1 MVSGGTRR
9 GESRGRKKRASQR
22 GRERRASVRPYL
34 LAGPSGGVHH
44 GGRSGD
50 GRSSTEQLVDQ
61 RRKTMGGV
69 GLGRVELRVGEEMG
83 QIRSRTGKRV
93 FFSFKVFSILLS
105 KQNSYF
111 YLSENS
117 N

>member
-1 MVSGGTRR
+1 
-9 GESRGRKKRASQR
+9 
-22 GRERRASVRPYL
+22 
-34 LAGPSGGVHH
+34 VHH

-61 RRKTMGGV
+61 RRKTTGGV
-69 GLGRVELRVGEEMG
+69 GLGRVGLRVGEEMG
-83 QIRSRTGKRV
+83 QIRPRTEKRV
-93 FFSFKVFSILLS
+93 FSFKVFSILLS

-111 YLSENS
+111 DLSENS